1 MVNFLATFLKH
12 LQRHLV
18 PIYNLTRKNTPFQWT
33 EECEKSFRNIKT
45 MLINPPILRMPD
57 TSGKFRLMSD
67 TSLLAT
73 GAALYQFQD
82 NNYYIVGYHSKRMPD
97 AAKNYSITELEFF
110 G

>member
-18 PIYNLTRKNTPFQWT
+18 PIYNLTRKKHTLPNGT
-33 EECEKSFRNIKT
+33 EECEKSFQNIKT

-57 TSGKFRLMSD
+57 TTGKFRLMSD

-73 GAALYQFQD
+73 GAAL
-82 NNYYIVGYHSKRMPD
+82 
-97 AAKNYSITELEFF
+97 
-110 G
+110 

>member
-1 MVNFLATFLKH
+1 MKDKCDAIRQLERPKTIKDCRLATFLKH

-18 PIYNLTRKNTPFQWT
+18 PMYNLTRKNTPFQWT

-57 TSGKFRLMSD
+57 TTGKFRLMSD

-73 GAALYQFQD
+73 GAALY
-82 NNYYIVGYHSKRMPD
+82 
-97 AAKNYSITELEFF
+97 
-110 G
+110 